1 MQKINDYLNQS
12 IESGPADINLHMMR
26 AIEMW
31 KSDMMATICDQYGY
45 SEEFF
50 EIIFEHAKSNSLDD
64 TAHKMIELSALFQKL
79 RKITG

>member
-12 IESGPADINLHMMR
+12 IESGPADINLHMLR

-31 KSDMMATICDQYGY
+31 KADMMGTICHQYGY

-50 EIIFEHAKSNSLDD
+50 NVLFEYSKTNSLDD
-64 TAHKMIELSALFQKL
+64 TAHKMLQLSALFQKL
-79 RKITG
+79 RKITE

>member
-1 MQKINDYLNQS
+1 MKRINDYLNLS
-12 IESGPADINLHMMR
+12 IESGPADINLHMLR

-31 KSDMMATICDQYGY
+31 KSDMMDTICHQYGY

-50 EIIFEHAKSNSLDD
+50 EIIFEHSKSNSLDD

>member
-12 IESGPADINLHMMR
+12 IESEPADINLHMLR

-31 KSDMMATICDQYGY
+31 KTEMMDTICHQYGY

-50 EIIFEHAKSNSLDD
+50 NILFEHAKSNSLDD
-64 TAHKMIELSALFQKL
+64 TAHKMLELSSLFQKL
-79 RKITG
+79 RKIT